1 MNKAKEIEQQRKKAA
16 EDSYLYRKRYIHDL
30 ENVVKTPA
38 GKRIMIYLLERSGI
52 MSQVMVPGEQD
63 RSYLNEGRRLF
74 GLMLLQ
80 DLAQADPL
88 NFNMPVMKYKYEE
101 QK

>member
-1 MNKAKEIEQQRKKAA
+1 MSKVKEVEQQRKEAEAKA
-16 EDSYLYRKRYIHDL
+16 ELFRKRYLHDL
-30 ENVVKTPA
+30 EQVVKTAA
-38 GKRIMIYLLERSGI
+38 GKRIMIYLLERAGI
-52 MSQVMVPGEQD
+52 MNQVMVPSEQD

-80 DLAQADPL
+80 DLAQADPE
-88 NFNMPVMKYKYEE
+88 NFNMPVMRYKYEE

>member
-1 MNKAKEIEQQRKKAA
+1 MNKVKEIEQQRKEAANAA
-16 EDSYLYRKRYIHDL
+16 ELFRKRYLYDL
-30 ENVVKTPA
+30 EQVVKTAA
-38 GKRIMIYLLERSGI
+38 GKRIMIYLLERAGI
-52 MSQVMVPGEQD
+52 MNQVMVPSEQD

-88 NFNMPVMKYKYEE
+88 NFNMPVMKYKYED

>member
-1 MNKAKEIEQQRKKAA
+1 MNKVKEIEQQRKEAADAA
-16 EDSYLYRKRYIHDL
+16 ELFRKRYLYDL
-30 ENVVKTPA
+30 EQVVKTAA
-38 GKRIMIYLLERSGI
+38 GKRIMIYLLERAGI
-52 MSQVMVPGEQD
+52 MNQVMVPGEHD

-88 NFNMPVMKYKYEE
+88 NFNMPVMKYKYED